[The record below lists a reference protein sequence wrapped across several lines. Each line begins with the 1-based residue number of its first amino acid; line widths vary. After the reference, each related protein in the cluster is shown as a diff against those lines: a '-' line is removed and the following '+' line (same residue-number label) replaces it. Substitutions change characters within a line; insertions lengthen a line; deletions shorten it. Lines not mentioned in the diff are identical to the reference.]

1 MKRLLLL
8 LLASL
13 CPFALSAAEKAN
25 TVLIHPGEV
34 IYVRFSQSGGKI
46 KLVKAAKTP
55 DEAAQVVLTLDPA
68 DPAKKNFP
76 LNLKLENKFTSD
88 LIYKAQMR
96 SLTENRKMM
105 ATVYPVVAG
114 KMSLIPFPPKVE
126 EVAVFA
132 FELER

>member
-13 CPFALSAAEKAN
+13 CPLVLSAAEKAN

-34 IYVRFSQSGGKI
+34 LYVRFSQTGPKI
-46 KLVKAAKTP
+46 KLVKASKELDAN
-55 DEAAQVVLTLDPA
+55 AQVILTLIPA
-68 DPAKKNFP
+68 DPAKKNSP
-76 LNLKLENKFTSD
+76 VNLKVENKFAHD
-88 LIYKAQMR
+88 LIYKAQIR
-96 SLTENRKMM
+96 SLTENLKMM

-114 KMSLIPFPPKVE
+114 KMSVIILPPKVE